1 MQMREELQK
10 KNKTHSSNHSLEKR
24 QRPLALNV
32 NTMDQK
38 TKNGKVEQSLCQ
50 CEDFYFIY
58 LFIIILFFFNKPWRS
73 LRRQ

>member
-10 KNKTHSSNHSLEKR
+10 KHSSNHSLEKK

-50 CEDFYFIY
+50 CEDFIFI
-58 LFIIILFFFNKPWRS
+58 FFF
-73 LRRQ
+73 